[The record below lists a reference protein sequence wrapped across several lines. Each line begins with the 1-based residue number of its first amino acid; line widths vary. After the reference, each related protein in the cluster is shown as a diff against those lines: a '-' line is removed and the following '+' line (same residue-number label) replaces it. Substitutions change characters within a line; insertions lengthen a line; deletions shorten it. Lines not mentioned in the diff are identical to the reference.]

1 MKYNKCGW
9 HIITAILVVLTLAA
23 CQMGLNSSPTSPA
36 ITPVP
41 LPTRTFSDPST
52 LPTAVPIA
60 AIDLFGRST
69 EEQLT
74 QVVVPPRDLRDLTV
88 RLNPQIDAV
97 PAIVNSTTPSY
108 TVGDQIKFWVHNV
121 DAITNAQI
129 TAELVYKTDVAYVW
143 IETGQ
148 TYDLPAIQRSI
159 DRFSQQSY
167 PAEVAFFGSEWYPGV
182 DNDPRVHLLHT
193 VGLGGGIAGY
203 FSSADEYSALARPL
217 SNEKE
222 MFYINLKWV
231 NSLSDYTT
239 YETVLAHEF
248 QHMIHWAHDAN
259 EEGWVNEGLS
269 EFAKEV
275 AGYGPETSFV
285 GSFLNQPDTQLNTWS
300 SDTGQNGVHYGS
312 AYLFM
317 HYLNQR
323 FGASVTKPLVAN
335 PANGIDGINAA
346 LAAAGQAED
355 FDAVFA
361 DWIVANYA
369 NDADALGRDGVYGYH
384 KLPLSRPTVAQTV
397 EHIPFAPPPAT
408 VHNYA
413 TDYVALPDTGD
424 ITIQFSG
431 QTTTHLVDT
440 KPYSGRY
447 LWWSNRD
454 DSSASHLT
462 RTFDLRTLEDGAL
475 VAMDVAMWWEIETDY
490 DYGYVMAS
498 RDGRKWQLLTG
509 QQTTSTNP
517 SGNSFGAGYT
527 GQSPAGWV
535 TESFDLTPYAGEMVQ
550 IRFEYITDDATN
562 RSGWLIDD
570 VSIPVLGYATNF
582 EDDVAGWESSGWL
595 LTDNQLTQ
603 DWLLQVM
610 EFTGDELTDLRRI
623 PVDAEGNAQF
633 DVDDLGDGRRAV
645 LAISALAPV
654 TTEPATYEFLINQ
667 AQE

>member
-1 MKYNKCGW
+1 LKYNKYGW

-23 CQMGLNSSPTSPA
+23 CQMGLNSSPASPA

-41 LPTRTFSDPST
+41 LPTRMFSDPST

-300 SDTGQNGVHYGS
+300 SDSGQNGVHYGS

-335 PANGIDGINAA
+335 SANGIDGINAA

-369 NDADALGRDGVYGYH
+369 NDVDALGRDGVYGYRN
-384 KLPLSRPTVAQTV
+384 LPLSRPTVAQTV
-397 EHIPFAPPPAT
+397 EQIPFAPPPAT

-413 TDYVALPDTGD
+413 TDYVALPATGD

-462 RTFDLRTLEDGAL
+462 RTFDLRTLEDGAP

-509 QQTTSTNP
+509 QQTTTTNP

-603 DWLLQVM
+603 EWLLQVM
-610 EFTGDELTDLRRI
+610 EFTSDELTDLRRI